1 MHGRQE
7 EHTQMIKRVSYLIAI
22 GILLVVFTFQGIA
35 EELSDYKSQ
44 LQQYNS
50 KVSENKKKITQTQ
63 NDINWNKKKRDEVI
77 KQLEDAGLK
86 KEDVDQQIQLL
97 ESAILSLDEAI
108 SIAEQEY
115 ERQMEL
121 LKERLCVMYK
131 RSITVWQVEELF
143 KSKSLNELIMRIHL
157 MNQIA
162 EYDQMLLDSIEKKRL
177 EIENLKEQKQ
187 IEIENCLE
195 RANQYARQ
203 IEELEISRSNL
214 DQKIKSDQ
222 KTLEQYEKEQDALIK
237 TSKDLEVLIKN
248 MESSSDL
255 KWNGKLVWPMPTNS
269 KISSPY
275 GNRLHPIYKVWK
287 MHTGID
293 IGSALNE
300 YIVAA
305 GDGIVKYASSRD
317 GYGNTIIIDHG
328 SGITTLYAHIN
339 QKGFMVKVGQKVKAG
354 DTIAKAGMTGVAT
367 GPHLHFEVRKNGV
380 VQNPLEYVKQPKK

>member
-1 MHGRQE
+1 MHREQG
-7 EHTQMIKRVSYLIAI
+7 EHKQMIKRVSYLLTV
-22 GILLVVFTFQGIA
+22 GFLLAAFAFNGIA
-35 EELSDYKSQ
+35 ADLSDYKNQLKEANSQ
-44 LQQYNS
+44 A
-50 KVSENKKKITQTQ
+50 SEYKKKITQTK

-77 KQLEDAGLK
+77 RQLEEAGLK

-97 ESAILSLDEAI
+97 ESALLSLDEAI
-108 SIAEQEY
+108 SIAEQEFDH
-115 ERQMEL
+115 QMEL

-131 RSITVWQVEELF
+131 KSVTVWQLDELF
-143 KSKSLNELIMRIHL
+143 KSKSLNELILRIRL

-162 EYDQMLLDSIEKKRL
+162 EYDQMLLDSIEEKKL
-177 EIENLKEQKQ
+177 EIEELKEQKQ
-187 IEIENCLE
+187 IEVENCLE
-195 RANQYARQ
+195 QARQYAKQ
-203 IEELEISRSNL
+203 IEELEISRSSL
-214 DQKIKSDQ
+214 DKEIKSDQ
-222 KTLEQYEKEQDALIK
+222 KTLEQYEREQDALIK
-237 TSKDLEVLIKN
+237 ESKDLETLIKN
-248 MESSSDL
+248 MESSSNL
-255 KWNGKLVWPMPTNS
+255 KWGGKLIWPMPTNS

-339 QKGFMVKVGQKVKAG
+339 KKGFMVKVGQQVKAG
-354 DTIAKAGMTGVAT
+354 DTIAKAGMTGTAT
-367 GPHLHFEVRKNGV
+367 GPHLHFEVRKNGA
-380 VQNPLEYVKQPKK
+380 VQNPLEYVKKP